1 MLVLSRKPLQSIMI
15 GPDIRIT
22 IVKVERNQVRIGI
35 EAPRDVT
42 ILRDELIDAGEADVD
57 AGSGTGSTGRAV
69 TV

>member
-1 MLVLSRKPLQSIMI
+1 MLVLSRKANEEIVI
-15 GPDIRIT
+15 AGEIR
-22 IVKVERNQVRIGI
+22 VRVLEVHGNRVRIGI